1 MKLLFKPVKW
11 LFRIILVLVVLILIL
26 VALMYKSV
34 KVPVISNDTKS
45 FSELINEE
53 LDDLT
58 DNTITDKSI
67 DLSVD
72 VNTINKSIR
81 DQLLK
86 VAAKSS
92 DDYVIDANGVKTQGA
107 WVTYE
112 NQNIDFHIG
121 MHIDTGILTFKTRLL
136 IGTKVEYNDE
146 LLVLTINKIKIG
158 NLGALWLTKLAP
170 NILENRLNVN
180 IEQKLKEVL
189 NVNDLS
195 FDKKNLKLKLNLMEL
210 LIKNETT
217 GLNNMV
223 LSILNDNDM
232 LDVHLDELGLKLDLN
247 KLEDKNNYPL
257 FTISNITNFKE
268 LETFVTNKAISS
280 IITSP
285 KELALDESSL
295 NSIMY
300 HFLNFKED
308 YLSKT
313 TLINDY
319 YLRLDLPFFTM
330 NNSKAVLN
338 VPIKIGKDNK
348 YFNSNIKINVNFKK
362 VNQDLVV
369 EFTNVT
375 IANLIINEDTENEL
389 LGFLNKTLKIE
400 DNKMVIKDLF
410 NKISFNNLQVS
421 EIYLK
426 NKDLVLK
433 YHLDNNF
440 NLIDDLIDHIDL
452 PSDLKDVANS
462 IKDALANNEEPLDHI
477 DDLIRE
483 IEQLTNEEKE
493 VIKQILSEGLKKP

>member
-257 FTISNITNFKE
+257 FTIDRKS
-268 LETFVTNKAISS
+268 
-280 IITSP
+280 
-285 KELALDESSL
+285 
-295 NSIMY
+295 
-300 HFLNFKED
+300 
-308 YLSKT
+308 
-313 TLINDY
+313 
-319 YLRLDLPFFTM
+319 
-330 NNSKAVLN
+330 
-338 VPIKIGKDNK
+338 
-348 YFNSNIKINVNFKK
+348 
-362 VNQDLVV
+362 VV
-369 EFTNVT
+369 
-375 IANLIINEDTENEL
+375 
-389 LGFLNKTLKIE
+389 
-400 DNKMVIKDLF
+400 
-410 NKISFNNLQVS
+410 
-421 EIYLK
+421 
-426 NKDLVLK
+426 
-433 YHLDNNF
+433 
-440 NLIDDLIDHIDL
+440 
-452 PSDLKDVANS
+452 
-462 IKDALANNEEPLDHI
+462 
-477 DDLIRE
+477 
-483 IEQLTNEEKE
+483 
-493 VIKQILSEGLKKP
+493 